1 MSSLSYCDA
10 QKKVY
15 QTISASANA
24 GVALKIHL
32 ANSEISKYII
42 LTSVAV
48 PFILR
53 LLIFQKSVFN
63 SSGFFLNFYL
73 LQCLQGGQDD
83 EAEKGEKVTDS
94 QQSTSIHHFILQF
107 GIQSVKK
114 CK

>member
-1 MSSLSYCDA
+1 MLKRKSTRPLA
-10 QKKVY
+10 H
-15 QTISASANA
+15 A
-24 GVALKIHL
+24 GVALIIHL
-32 ANSEISKYII
+32 VNSEISKYII

-48 PFILR
+48 QYTSSCFAFYPSFINLSE
-53 LLIFQKSVFN
+53 ISIQFKC
-63 SSGFFLNFYL
+63 FFLNFYL
-73 LQCLQGGQDD
+73 LQCLQDGQDD